1 MRFERPLDF
10 NFRFDNCRYND
21 YSALVSSSFHK
32 DSDAQME
39 AGLFVAL
46 MQIADAFGAQAE
58 QVIKTAGLTAAQ
70 YNVLR
75 ILRGAGPAGLACREI
90 GERMISRD
98 PDITRLLD
106 RMEKRSLITRK
117 RQSDDRRVVK
127 TFITPQ
133 GLELLKIL
141 DRPVSALHKR
151 QFQNVAPAKLKVLA
165 AMLEEIRSQQA
176 GQEAGCDSRSSAL
189 DTSKQID
196 SK

>member
-1 MRFERPLDF
+1 M
-10 NFRFDNCRYND
+10 
-21 YSALVSSSFHK
+21 
-32 DSDAQME
+32 
-39 AGLFVAL
+39 FVAF
-46 MQIADAFGAQAE
+46 MQIADTFGAQAE

-75 ILRGAGPAGLACREI
+75 ILRGAGRAGLACREI

-106 RMEKRSLITRK
+106 RMEKRNLITRE

-127 TFITPQ
+127 TYVTPE
-133 GLELLKIL
+133 GLEVLKTL

-151 QFQNVAPAKLKVLA
+151 QFQGIAPAKLKVLA
-165 AMLEEIRSQQA
+165 AMLEEIRSQQGGA
-176 GQEAGCDSRSSAL
+176 ESDCDSRSRVL
-189 DTSKQID
+189 NKSKQND

>member
-1 MRFERPLDF
+1 
-10 NFRFDNCRYND
+10 
-21 YSALVSSSFHK
+21 
-32 DSDAQME
+32 
-39 AGLFVAL
+39 VAF

-106 RMEKRSLITRK
+106 RMEKHNLITRK

-127 TFITPQ
+127 ASVTPQ
-133 GLELLKIL
+133 GLELLKLL
-141 DRPVSALHKR
+141 DRPVNALHKR
-151 QFQNVAPAKLKVLA
+151 QFQHIAPAKLKALA
-165 AMLEEIRSQQA
+165 AMLQEVRLQQA
-176 GQEAGCDSRSSAL
+176 GREADCDLRSGAP
-189 DTSKQID
+189 DKSKQNG

>member
-1 MRFERPLDF
+1 
-10 NFRFDNCRYND
+10 
-21 YSALVSSSFHK
+21 
-32 DSDAQME
+32 ME
-39 AGLFVAL
+39 AGLFVAF
-46 MQIADAFGAQAE
+46 MQIADTFGAQVE
-58 QVIKTAGLTAAQ
+58 TVIKTAGLTAAQ

-75 ILRGAGPAGLACREI
+75 ILRGAGPSGLACREI

-106 RMEKRSLITRK
+106 RMEKRNLITRK

-127 TFITPQ
+127 TFVTPQ

-151 QFQNVAPAKLKVLA
+151 QFQGIPTAKLKALA
-165 AMLEEIRSQQA
+165 AMLEEIHSQQTA
-176 GQEAGCDSRSSAL
+176 QEADCDVHGGAPNK
-189 DTSKQID
+189 SKQSD

>member
-1 MRFERPLDF
+1 
-10 NFRFDNCRYND
+10 
-21 YSALVSSSFHK
+21 
-32 DSDAQME
+32 ME
-39 AGLFVAL
+39 AGLFVAFL
-46 MQIADAFGAQAE
+46 QIADAFGAQAE

-75 ILRGAGPAGLACREI
+75 ILRGAGAAGLACREI

-106 RMEKRSLITRK
+106 RMEKRNLITRE

-133 GLELLKIL
+133 GLEILKTL
-141 DRPVSALHKR
+141 DRPVNTLHKR
-151 QFQNVAPAKLKVLA
+151 QFQGISPVKLKVLK

-176 GQEAGCDSRSSAL
+176 
-189 DTSKQID
+189 
-196 SK
+196 

>member
-1 MRFERPLDF
+1 
-10 NFRFDNCRYND
+10 
-21 YSALVSSSFHK
+21 
-32 DSDAQME
+32 ME
-39 AGLFVAL
+39 AGLFVAF
-46 MQIADAFGAQAE
+46 MQIADTFGAQAE

-106 RMEKRSLITRK
+106 RMEKRNLITRK

-127 TFITPQ
+127 TFVTPH
-133 GLELLKIL
+133 GLELLKLL

-151 QFQNVAPAKLKVLA
+151 QFQDVAPAKLKTLA
-165 AMLEEIRSQQA
+165 AMLAEIRLQQA

-189 DTSKQID
+189 NTSKQID

>member
-1 MRFERPLDF
+1 M
-10 NFRFDNCRYND
+10 
-21 YSALVSSSFHK
+21 SSSFHK
-32 DSDAQME
+32 NGGNAE
-39 AGLFVAL
+39 AGLFVAF

-106 RMEKRSLITRK
+106 RMEKRNLITRK

-127 TFITPQ
+127 TFVTSQ

-151 QFQNVAPAKLKVLA
+151 QFQDMAPAKLKVLA

-176 GQEAGCDSRSSAL
+176 GQEADCDSRSGAL
-189 DTSKQID
+189 NISKQND

>member
-1 MRFERPLDF
+1 
-10 NFRFDNCRYND
+10 
-21 YSALVSSSFHK
+21 VSSS
-32 DSDAQME
+32 SYNAPTE
-39 AGLFVAL
+39 AGLFVAFL
-46 MQIADAFGAQAE
+46 QLADTFGAQAE

-75 ILRGAGPAGLACREI
+75 ILRGAGRAGLACREI

-106 RMEKRSLITRK
+106 RMAKRYLITRE

-127 TFITPQ
+127 TFVTPV
-133 GLELLKIL
+133 GLELLKTL

-151 QFQNVAPAKLKVLA
+151 QFQGIAPAKLKVLA
-165 AMLEEIRSQQA
+165 AMLEEIRSQQSA
-176 GQEAGCDSRSSAL
+176 ENADCDLRSSAL
-189 DTSKQID
+189 HKSKQSD

>member
-1 MRFERPLDF
+1 
-10 NFRFDNCRYND
+10 
-21 YSALVSSSFHK
+21 
-32 DSDAQME
+32 
-39 AGLFVAL
+39 
-46 MQIADAFGAQAE
+46 MQIADTFGAQAE

-75 ILRGAGPAGLACREI
+75 ILRGAGRAGLACREI

-106 RMEKRSLITRK
+106 RMEKRNLITRE

-127 TFITPQ
+127 TYVTPE
-133 GLELLKIL
+133 GLEVLKTL

-151 QFQNVAPAKLKVLA
+151 QFQGIAPAKLKVLA

-176 GQEAGCDSRSSAL
+176 GAKTDRDSHSRAL
-189 DTSKQID
+189 NKSTQND
-196 SK
+196 SQ

>member
-1 MRFERPLDF
+1 MRFERPL
-10 NFRFDNCRYND
+10 NFILGLTTVVITTIVRP
-21 YSALVSSSFHK
+21 VSSSSHK
-32 DSDAQME
+32 SSDIQME
-39 AGLFVAL
+39 ARLFVAF

-58 QVIKTAGLTAAQ
+58 QVIKTASLTAAQ

-90 GERMISRD
+90 GARMISRD

-106 RMEKRSLITRK
+106 RMEKRNLITRK

-127 TFITPQ
+127 TFVTPH

-151 QFQNVAPAKLKVLA
+151 QFQDVAPAKLKTLAAVLA
-165 AMLEEIRSQQA
+165 EIRSLQA
-176 GQEAGCDSRSSAL
+176 GREADCDSRSSAL
-189 DTSKQID
+189 NTSKQSD